1 MKVNLDYYKELEDV
15 KQIGEEYEEVRKR
28 VENCAGEDF
37 SKTLDSKAR
46 IKNVIALSDVR
57 ENILNWYD
65 FKKECTILE
74 LNANYGEITGLLCKN
89 AKKVVSIESSK
100 KYADIIE
107 KRHKNKENL
116 ELIVGNY
123 ENIELQEKFDYIVII
138 GMVENL
144 KQAIEYSKKYL
155 KEDGTILLAVNN
167 RFGVKAWITMNED
180 INIINN
186 QKQAISR
193 EQLENILQGMNY
205 KYYYP
210 LPDYKLPNIIYT
222 DNSMPTIA
230 NIYRD
235 LTYKDENVNFK
246 EVDTYYQII
255 SNNKEDFKKFANSFL
270 LEISNKEI
278 KENDIKFIAFSNIRK
293 DEYRIKTIVK
303 NKQVEKTAVN
313 EKSAKHIEKVKNN
326 IETLEK
332 LGIKTLDTYKDGKII
347 SKYVEAETLEDEL
360 IKTCKEQGIEEFIK
374 QIEGYRE
381 FLKDKLEVTKDLEKN
396 IFTKYKVECEEETL
410 NKLTFVKNGLWDL
423 IFQNCFII
431 DNEWYFYD
439 QEWQEE
445 NIPVE
450 YILYRAILYFH
461 ESKKYISDNE
471 IFEKLNISEFI
482 PIFNELDNKI
492 QEKIRK
498 QLVWN
503 LHAKEELEKNKYAK
517 ARKELKQKELEIE
530 TLRKEI
536 EGLIKDNAQTHN
548 ELAIVKNSLSWKITE
563 PLRKI
568 RSKLK

>member
-1 MKVNLDYYKELEDV
+1 
-15 KQIGEEYEEVRKR
+15 
-28 VENCAGEDF
+28 
-37 SKTLDSKAR
+37 
-46 IKNVIALSDVR
+46 
-57 ENILNWYD
+57 
-65 FKKECTILE
+65 
-74 LNANYGEITGLLCKN
+74 
-89 AKKVVSIESSK
+89 
-100 KYADIIE
+100 
-107 KRHKNKENL
+107 
-116 ELIVGNY
+116 
-123 ENIELQEKFDYIVII
+123 
-138 GMVENL
+138 
-144 KQAIEYSKKYL
+144 
-155 KEDGTILLAVNN
+155 
-167 RFGVKAWITMNED
+167 
-180 INIINN
+180 
-186 QKQAISR
+186 
-193 EQLENILQGMNY
+193 
-205 KYYYP
+205 
-210 LPDYKLPNIIYT
+210 
-222 DNSMPTIA
+222 MPTIA

>member
-15 KQIGEEYEEVRKR
+15 KQISEEYEEVLQR

-65 FKKECTILE
+65 FKKDCTILE

-144 KQAIEYSKKYL
+144 KQAIKYSKKYL

-167 RFGVKAWITMNED
+167 RFGVKAWITMNE
-180 INIINN
+180 NANVINN

-210 LPDYKLPNIIYT
+210 LPDYKLPNIIYA
-222 DNSMPTIA
+222 DNSMPTTA

-303 NKQVEKTAVN
+303 DKQVEKTSVN
-313 EKSAKHIEKVKNN
+313 EKSTKHIEKVKNN
-326 IETLEK
+326 IKTLKK
-332 LGIKTLDTYKDGKII
+332 LEIKTLDTYEDGKII
-347 SKYVEAETLEDEL
+347 SKYVEAETLEDKL

-374 QIEGYRE
+374 QIEEYRE
-381 FLKDKLEVTKDLEKN
+381 FLKEKLEVTEEVEKN
-396 IFTKYKVECEEETL
+396 IFTKYKIECKEEIL
-410 NKLTFVKNGLWDL
+410 NKLTFIKYGLWDL

-445 NIPVE
+445 NVPVE

-461 ESKKYISDNE
+461 ESKKYISDE
-471 IFEKLNISEFI
+471 DVFEKLNILEFI
-482 PIFNELDNKI
+482 PIFRELDNKI

-536 EGLIKDNAQTHN
+536 EGLIRDNAQTHN
-548 ELAIVKNSLSWKITE
+548 ELAVVKNSLSWKITK